1 MYMSDIQIITPPANT
16 PTVHA
21 HLCKKHLLLYMK
33 LMGIMLLYVSGF
45 INQLRLVRNETLI
58 WNFIGSL

>member
-1 MYMSDIQIITPPANT
+1 MYMSDIQIVTTPP
-16 PTVHA
+16 PHICV
-21 HLCKKHLLLYMK
+21 KKHLLLYMK

-45 INQLRLVRNETLI
+45 INQLRLVKNETLI